1 MKRFLASIA
10 LTVMIAATAWAQAPA
25 PAPPTPA
32 APMTYASLRNPM
44 IDGAIFV
51 LLAGGAVFAACR
63 PSSRV

>member
-1 MKRFLASIA
+1 MKLFVASVA
-10 LTVMIAATAWAQAPA
+10 LTMVFGATVWAQA

-32 APMTYASLRNPM
+32 APTTYVSLRNPM

-51 LLAGGAVFAACR
+51 LLAGGAIYAAVR